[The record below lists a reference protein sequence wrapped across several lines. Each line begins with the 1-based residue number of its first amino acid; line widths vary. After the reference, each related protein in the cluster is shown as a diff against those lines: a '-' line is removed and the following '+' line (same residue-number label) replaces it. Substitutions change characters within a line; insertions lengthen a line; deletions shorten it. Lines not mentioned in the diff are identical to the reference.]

1 MGWMLDEH
9 SATTD
14 WLNGIQ
20 SYFLIFSGQIF
31 AQNIAFL

>member
-1 MGWMLDEH
+1 MLNEY

-20 SYFLIFSGQIF
+20 SYFLIFSGQFF
-31 AQNIAFL
+31 A

>member
-20 SYFLIFSGQIF
+20 SYFLIFSEQIF
-31 AQNIAFL
+31 A